1 MSSNKNKGKGKAL
14 PGSTGKS
21 AASSSTALPEQASP
35 LPGPASKRPLIP
47 SLVWL
52 GIMVLSF
59 ALQGCP
65 EFGWSYL
72 ICGLFTLILVASE
85 LAFMDAIY
93 RKDKARLLPAW
104 KKFTGYSLV
113 FAYVFQ
119 ALPRVAWRNDGLI
132 GEGRTVFLYVLSLLC
147 LASGLVAFVLAG
159 RPSVQAAFGLISEE
173 EIHDRKLR
181 RQNRIARQKPGFLRG
196 LLDWVDAIAFA
207 AIAVILINIFVF
219 QLYVIPSESMV
230 PGFFINDRPFTT
242 KLTMGPRLPLTEWR
256 LPFISKIKRGDI
268 VTISNPRYPENH
280 EVNVKKQLSQFV
292 YMLTFTAVNID
303 RLPDG
308 SQKNDPLVKR
318 VVGVP
323 GEKLMMVDDVLY
335 AKTRA
340 DGDFH
345 AVEDDRK
352 WARTDL
358 WKEDAAR
365 RAKIRTLP
373 IDERGRA
380 VLTAWDDKKNGAD
393 PVALGAELRAL
404 SPKIVSL
411 AASLR
416 GAHEPVTTMSITD
429 LRDEAVSGTASS
441 GAAYVAGLGADG
453 VDLSLALA
461 AIRSHVAA
469 SALATYALDG
479 AAAAVIPASDP
490 YERGTRNLDLLIKVN
505 LLERVARDLELLA
518 SGADFAAIG
527 ADAKL
532 ATLTDDSLELRTYL
546 GYYDARNFP
555 VFPAGDA
562 YLGPTEY
569 FAMGDN
575 RYNSLDFRF
584 QERMVDR
591 ALDAADPS
599 SIRYRSLLAPFALD
613 RKFIEGKA
621 SFILWPPSR
630 VGAIRN

>member
-1 MSSNKNKGKGKAL
+1 MSSNKKKGNGKAA
-14 PGSTGKS
+14 PGNPGKS
-21 AASSSTALPEQASP
+21 ATVSPAVLPEQSTA

-47 SLVWL
+47 AFVWL

-59 ALQGCP
+59 ALMGCP
-65 EFGWSYL
+65 DFGWSYL
-72 ICGLFTLILVASE
+72 LCGLFTLALAASE

-93 RKDKARLLPAW
+93 RKGKRHLLPAW

-119 ALPRVAWRNDGLI
+119 ALPRVIWRNDGLI
-132 GEGRTVFLYVLSLLC
+132 GEGRTVFLYALSLLC
-147 LASGLVAFVLAG
+147 LASGLVTFILAG
-159 RPSVQAAFGLISEE
+159 RPSVLAAFGLISEE

-181 RQNRIARQKPGFLRG
+181 RRNRAARQKPGFLRG

-207 AIAVILINIFVF
+207 AIAVILINIFIF

-256 LPFISKIKRGDI
+256 LPFISRIRRGDI

-335 AKTRA
+335 AKTKA

-345 AVEDDRK
+345 AVEDDLK

-373 IDERGRA
+373 MDERGRA
-380 VLTAWDDKKNGAD
+380 LLSAWDAKKNGAD
-393 PVALGAELRAL
+393 PAVIGAELRE
-404 SPKIVSL
+404 L
-411 AASLR
+411 AARIPALAGALR
-416 GAHEPVTTMSITD
+416 GVHEPVTTMIITD
-429 LRDEAVSGTASS
+429 LRDEAVGGTASR
-441 GAAYVAGLGADG
+441 GAAYIAGLGADG

-479 AAAAVIPASDP
+479 AAAAVLPAADP
-490 YERGTRNLDLLIKVN
+490 YERGTRNLDLIIKAN
-505 LLERVARDLELLA
+505 LLERVVRDLELLVK
-518 SGADFAAIG
+518 GADFEAIG
-527 ADAKL
+527 ADARI
-532 ATLTDDSLELRTYL
+532 AALTDESLELRTYL

-584 QERMVDR
+584 QERADDR

-630 VGAIRN
+630 IGAIRN

>member
-1 MSSNKNKGKGKAL
+1 MSSNKKKGNGKTAPGTPARGATVPASAL
-14 PGSTGKS
+14 SEQP
-21 AASSSTALPEQASP
+21 AA
-35 LPGPASKRPLIP
+35 LPGPASKRPLVP
-47 SLVWL
+47 TLVWL

-59 ALQGCP
+59 ALMGCP

-72 ICGLFTLILVASE
+72 LCGLFTLVLVASE
-85 LAFMDAIY
+85 LAFANAVY
-93 RKDKARLLPAW
+93 RKGKARLLPAW

-119 ALPRVAWRNDGLI
+119 ALPRVVWRNDGLI
-132 GEGRTVFLYVLSLLC
+132 GEGRTVFLYVLSLVC

-159 RPSVQAAFGLISEE
+159 RPSVLAAFGLITEE

-181 RQNRIARQKPGFLRG
+181 RQNRTARQKPGFLRG

-207 AIAVILINIFVF
+207 AIAVILINIFIF

-256 LPFISKIKRGDI
+256 LPFISKIRRGDI

-323 GEKLMMVDDVLY
+323 GEKLMMIDDVLY
-335 AKTRA
+335 AKTKDDA
-340 DGDFH
+340 DFR

-380 VLTAWDDKKNGAD
+380 VLAAWDEKKNGAD
-393 PVALGAELRAL
+393 PEALGAELRG
-404 SPKIVSL
+404 L
-411 AASLR
+411 AARIPVLADSLR
-416 GAHEPVTTMSITD
+416 GAREPVTTMSITD
-429 LRDEAVSGTASS
+429 LRDEAVGGTASS
-441 GAAYVAGLGADG
+441 GAAYIAGLGADG

-469 SALATYALDG
+469 SALVSYALDG
-479 AAAAVIPASDP
+479 AAVAVVPAADP
-490 YERGTRNLDLLIKVN
+490 YERGTRNLDLLIKTN
-505 LLERVARDLELLA
+505 LLERIVRDLELLA
-518 SGADFAAIG
+518 SGADFGKIG
-527 ADAKL
+527 ADARL
-532 ATLTDDSLELRTYL
+532 ATLTDDSLSLRTYL

-591 ALDAADPS
+591 ALDAADAS

>member
-1 MSSNKNKGKGKAL
+1 MKETNKKGAAQKSDASVTETPAISKA
-14 PGSTGKS
+14 GR
-21 AASSSTALPEQASP
+21 
-35 LPGPASKRPLIP
+35 RPLAP
-47 SLVWL
+47 AFVWL
-52 GIMVLSF
+52 GIDLLAVPLS
-59 ALQGCP
+59 GCP
-65 EFGWSYL
+65 RFNGSYVVFV
-72 ICGLFTLILVASE
+72 LFTLALLASE
-85 LAFMDAIY
+85 LLFLDALY
-93 RKDKARLLPAW
+93 RKGKTRLFPAW
-104 KKFTGYSLV
+104 KKFSGYALV
-113 FAYVFQ
+113 VAYVVQ
-119 ALPRVAWRNDGLI
+119 ALPRVAWHNEGLI
-132 GEGRTVFLYVLSLLC
+132 GEGRTIFLFALELVSLIAGC
-147 LASGLVAFVLAG
+147 VAFFLAG
-159 RPSVQAAFGLISEE
+159 RPPVLAAFGLITEE

-181 RQNRIARQKPGFLRG
+181 RQNRTARQKPGFLRG

-207 AIAVILINIFVF
+207 AIAVILINIFIF

-256 LPFISKIKRGDI
+256 LPFVSKIKRGDI

-323 GEKLMMVDDVLY
+323 GEKLMMVDDILY
-335 AKTRA
+335 ARTKA
-340 DGDFH
+340 DADFH

-380 VLTAWDDKKNGAD
+380 VLTAWDEKKNGAD
-393 PVALGAELRAL
+393 PAALGAELRGL
-404 SPKIVSL
+404 SARMTAL

-429 LRDEAVSGTASS
+429 LRDEAVAGTASS
-441 GAAYVAGLGADG
+441 GAAYLSGLGADG

-479 AAAAVIPASDP
+479 AAVSILPAADP

-505 LLERVARDLELLA
+505 LLERIVRDLELLA
-518 SGADFAAIG
+518 GGADFGAIG
-527 ADAKL
+527 TDAKL

-555 VFPAGDA
+555 AFPAGDA

-591 ALDAADPS
+591 ALDSADPS

-630 VGAIRN
+630 IGAIRN